1 MRSDNAEPFSF
12 RDLETGDTIR
22 QEVKS
27 CRERLLLAESREK
40 ELEDHGKSAYDVA
53 FSWLGGAL

>member
-27 CRERLLLAESREK
+27 CRERLLIAEWREK
-40 ELEDHGKSAYDVA
+40 ELEDHDERR
-53 FSWLGGAL
+53 